1 MPPKPKKLPSRVSAT
16 GAVEALRT
24 ELHAYHLDTMAGL
37 TRLDERLSGAMDQ
50 LERLDLSV
58 NGSQPASADAPG
70 LTATVH
76 SLTRWRDRQIRCLKW
91 GIHAT
96 WAVAIGIVG
105 LVVSLWQGG
114 K

>member
-1 MPPKPKKLPSRVSAT
+1 MPPKPKKLPARVSAT
-16 GAVEALRT
+16 GAVETLRG
-24 ELHAYHLDTMAGL
+24 ELHAYHMDTMEGL

-70 LTATVH
+70 LKTEVH
-76 SLTRWRDRQIRCLKW
+76 SLIRWRERQLRCLRW
-91 GIHAT
+91 AIHAS
-96 WAVAIGIVG
+96 WAVAIGIFG
-105 LVVSLWQGG
+105 LVASLWQSC